1 MSETRSHV
9 ISMRDFTISTVFFA
23 GAFYLIHLRG
33 HADSFG
39 LWDTAAIASC
49 IVAGLLVGYRDR
61 IGVLTTSFSRIARA
75 RFSGKFRGPDE

>member
-39 LWDTAAIASC
+39 LWDTAAIATC

-61 IGVLTTSFSRIARA
+61 IPILTTSVSRVVKARL
-75 RFSGKFRGPDE
+75 SGSHTPPE